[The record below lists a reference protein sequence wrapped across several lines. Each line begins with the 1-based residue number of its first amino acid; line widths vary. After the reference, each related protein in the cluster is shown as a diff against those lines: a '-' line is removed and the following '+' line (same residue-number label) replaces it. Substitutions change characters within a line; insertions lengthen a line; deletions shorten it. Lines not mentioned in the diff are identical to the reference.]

1 MIQQCLPQPV
11 TSSDLTMPS
20 LPILQYA
27 SRTDVGMRRS
37 ANQDSLAVRLCPDFD
52 EWQRI
57 GHLFVVADGM
67 GGHAVGDLASRI
79 TVETLPHSYFKSDA
93 PTIRNRV
100 QRAIQSANKAINDR
114 ARENRE
120 FEGMGTTCSVLSLA
134 EEGAFVG
141 HVGDSRVYRVR
152 RGRIEQLTFDHS
164 LQWEMIR
171 LGRAT
176 INNVE
181 LFHPRNV
188 ITRCLGP
195 DLYVQID
202 VEGPF
207 SVLPGDHFVLCS
219 DGLTNHVTDSE
230 IGQVVA
236 SLPPAESSRLLINL
250 ANCRGG
256 SDNSTVIVIGI
267 DSYPPTINENP
278 NELSD
283 TPAMEKTQDIPI
295 RSSSTVS
302 QIFLAVTAV
311 LCLVAGI
318 TLGVMSRFLPAA
330 FLIAASVL
338 SWLISRRMVNSFQL
352 DSKDESATT
361 ASLPHSAATP
371 PLDQSVSRPQVPA
384 TPFNPQSPYRVISAA
399 VSETFLSYL
408 AEVQSDLVQA
418 ARDGAWEVDFEE
430 VTTLNKQA
438 ISSQQASKSTQ
449 TIKSRAKAIDM
460 LMREMYLRSRST

>member
-1 MIQQCLPQPV
+1 MIQPSIPQPV
-11 TSSDLTMPS
+11 TLSDLTMPS
-20 LPILQYA
+20 PPIVQYA

-37 ANQDSLAVRLCPDFD
+37 ANQDSLAVRLCADFD
-52 EWQRI
+52 EWHRI

-79 TVETLPHSYFKSDA
+79 TVETLPHSYYKCDA
-93 PTIRNRV
+93 PTVRNRV
-100 QRAIQSANKAINDR
+100 QHAIQSANKAINDR

-134 EEGAFVG
+134 EEGAIVG

-195 DLYVQID
+195 DLHVQID
-202 VEGPF
+202 IEGPF
-207 SVLPGDHFVLCS
+207 SVVPGDHFVLCS

-230 IGQVVA
+230 IGQIVD
-236 SLPPAESSRLLINL
+236 SLPPSESSRLLINL

-256 SDNSTVIVIGI
+256 SDNSTVIVVGI
-267 DSYPPTINENP
+267 DSYPPTIDESP
-278 NELSD
+278 NDLAD
-283 TPAMEKTQDIPI
+283 TPALDTTQDSPV

-302 QIFLAVTAV
+302 QIFLAATAV

-318 TLGVMSRFLPAA
+318 ALGVMIGFLPAA

-338 SWLISRRMVNSFQL
+338 SWLISRRMVNSIQQ
-352 DSKDESATT
+352 DSKDEFLTT
-361 ASLPHSAATP
+361 DSPPNSAATP
-371 PLDQSVSRPQVPA
+371 SFDQSVSRAQIPA
-384 TPFNPQSPYRVISAA
+384 TPFNPKSPYRVMSAA
-399 VSETFLSYL
+399 ISETLLSYL
-408 AEVQSDLVQA
+408 AEVQCDLVQA

-430 VTTLNKQA
+430 VTILNKQA
-438 ISSQQASKSTQ
+438 VSSQQAGKPTQ
-449 TIKSRAKAIDM
+449 TIRSRAKAIDL